1 MSSTGTI
8 SIDDVVTAI
17 NAAER
22 MRPEL
27 TAVAKKKYAMNRLY
41 LVIPDQIYHRNETL
55 IRHLIDYLC
64 ALSKSSVK
72 LKINESSV
80 CRLL

>member
-1 MSSTGTI
+1 MSTI
-8 SIDDVVTAI
+8 SIIDVVTAM

-22 MRPEL
+22 VTPEL
-27 TAVAKKKYAMNRLY
+27 TGVAKKKYALSRLY
-41 LVIPDQIYHRNETL
+41 LVIPDQIYHRNETM

-64 ALSKSSVK
+64 ALSKSNVK

-80 CRLL
+80 CKLL